1 MDEEAARGFIYGIA
15 NDLFYYL
22 KSWVWFFINQIVAVD
37 KSEAQ
42 LSVDLFN
49 YINQHYPKFEWG
61 DLTHFVRKDNSKKI
75 KEFLMR
81 MPKDNA
87 IFWVDGWP
95 VLATSQKGD
104 FDCSEMPRTFFYL
117 RWGIDW
123 SKLMYKALAY
133 KNTRNSRQSRFR
145 VLAYTGKKSNST
157 KRAEMQKE
165 IPMLGGAAGMQ
176 NIESTPVGFS
186 EVQLEETDRMVLDR
200 LEMTDEMI
208 DINNEISFMFKEK
221 DWFRERGLPW
231 KLGYLFYG
239 PPGTGKS
246 SFARGLAER
255 QQVPIVL
262 IDLAEMDNDELR
274 NCWMQIQGFA
284 PAIVLIEDIDA
295 VFKGR
300 ENVSAEGELTFDCL
314 LNVLDG
320 AQKAEGM
327 VVIITTNHPEVLD
340 AALWKFEEKSQTAA
354 ESLEEIGT
362 RPGRIDRALELKLLP
377 DANKLSIAKRIA
389 GADKAVALV
398 QAGKNDS
405 AAQFQERCRREAV
418 REKMKQRLVK

>member
-61 DLTHFVRKDNSKKI
+61 DLTHFVRRDNSKKI

-95 VLATSQKGD
+95 VLATSAKGE

-123 SKLMYKALAY
+123 SKLMYSALAY
-133 KNTRNSRQSRFR
+133 KNARNSRQSRFR

-165 IPMLGGAAGMQ
+165 IPMLV
-176 NIESTPVGFS
+176 ISYYVGIATSYKEYVFFEHEKARFKAQS
-186 EVQLEETDRMVLDR
+186 WWRDRSINQMTCPKTCEEARKVFYEQIKWPKSIWVKKEAVKDSKFLMPRVLGV
-200 LEMTDEMI
+200 TNTNKTI
-208 DINNEISFMFKEK
+208 
-221 DWFRERGLPW
+221 REHL
-231 KLGYLFYG
+231 L
-239 PPGTGKS
+239 
-246 SFARGLAER
+246 
-255 QQVPIVL
+255 
-262 IDLAEMDNDELR
+262 NDE
-274 NCWMQIQGFA
+274 
-284 PAIVLIEDIDA
+284 
-295 VFKGR
+295 
-300 ENVSAEGELTFDCL
+300 
-314 LNVLDG
+314 
-320 AQKAEGM
+320 
-327 VVIITTNHPEVLD
+327 VVI
-340 AALWKFEEKSQTAA
+340 
-354 ESLEEIGT
+354 
-362 RPGRIDRALELKLLP
+362 
-377 DANKLSIAKRIA
+377 
-389 GADKAVALV
+389 
-398 QAGKNDS
+398 
-405 AAQFQERCRREAV
+405 
-418 REKMKQRLVK
+418 